1 MRPER
6 VFLFRLAATLGWSV
20 QQVERDISSRELS
33 EWKAVDR
40 YYMRLPDPWEQTGV
54 LAAAV
59 VAPHFQKG
67 QRPKASAVV
76 GLKEP
81 PRHPLQV
88 RAALADFAAEL
99 EGW

>member
-1 MRPER
+1 M
-6 VFLFRLAATLGWSV
+6 
-20 QQVERDISSRELS
+20 DSRELS
-33 EWKAVDR
+33 EWKAVDL

-76 GLKEP
+76 GLQKP

-88 RAALADFAAEL
+88 RAALRDLAADL
-99 EGW
+99 EG